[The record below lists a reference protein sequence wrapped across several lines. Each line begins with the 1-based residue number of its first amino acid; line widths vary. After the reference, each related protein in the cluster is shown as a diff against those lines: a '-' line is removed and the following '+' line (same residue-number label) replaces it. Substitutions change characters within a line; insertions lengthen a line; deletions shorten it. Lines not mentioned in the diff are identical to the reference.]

1 MGEHQFR
8 REAGGERLEVGSV
21 FDEQQVRAEL
31 VQGELG
37 WVERALVE
45 FGDSLARGLI
55 AGEILHHA
63 GVPGYD

>member
-1 MGEHQFR
+1 VKAGR
-8 REAGGERLEVGSV
+8 RGY
-21 FDEQQVRAEL
+21 FDEQHVRAEL

-37 WVERALVE
+37 GVERALVE

-55 AGEILHHA
+55 AGEIPHDA